1 MSCPSN
7 HLMQFPNE
15 TLLMIFNHL
24 DGSSLYEVGRVCK
37 RWSDVVQILHDESWR
52 SLTKAVMLKADI
64 IGPKYKSI
72 GWVEQKHRWITCNC
86 INISKNLVPYEDIEL
101 LIKDK
106 YVLER
111 RLYPDL
117 PFSCWGRENS
127 PDGQTELEISTLEQA
142 EAASRLAAA
151 RIITSL
157 ENLTFHRFYEDL
169 SSVKNISHLV
179 RIVKNMIYL
188 TDVHCEDFS
197 ILSGN
202 MFCKKLLIYMDMESR
217 IMFKDED
224 INSLTEVLIDRVEQ
238 FQFGNGS
245 RIKFPYI
252 ENYDGRG
259 KCHEINFEY
268 RFEDEEE
275 FESDLQKVNEWASSK
290 GWTVEVDHE
299 SKIINLTR
307 N

>member
-1 MSCPSN
+1 
-7 HLMQFPNE
+7 MQFPNE

-72 GWVEQKHRWITCNC
+72 GWVEQKHRWNTCNC
-86 INISKNLVPYEDIEL
+86 INIAREFVPYEDIEL
-101 LIKDK
+101 LVNDMD
-106 YVLER
+106 VLER
-111 RLYPDL
+111 PLYQVL
-117 PFSCWGRENS
+117 PISVWMKS
-127 PDGQTELEISTLEQA
+127 SDGKDSMEISTLEQA
-142 EAASRLAAA
+142 EAASRIAAA
-151 RIITSL
+151 RIITSID
-157 ENLTFHRFYEDL
+157 NLCFDEFCEDL
-169 SSVKNISHLV
+169 SSVKNISHL
-179 RIVKNMIYL
+179 IGISKNKIDL
-188 TDVHCEDFS
+188 IEVNCEDFAN
-197 ILSGN
+197 LSSN
-202 MFCKKLLIYMDMESR
+202 MFCKKLKI
-217 IMFKDED
+217 IMYNNTRKMFTDKDID
-224 INSLTEVLIDRVEQ
+224 NLREVLIERVEQ
-238 FQFGNGS
+238 FQFRFG
-245 RIKFPYI
+245 RYIKFPYI

>member
-1 MSCPSN
+1 
-7 HLMQFPNE
+7 MQFPNE

-52 SLTKAVMLKADI
+52 SLAKAVMLKADI

-72 GWVEQKHRWITCNC
+72 GWVEQEHRWNTCNC
-86 INISKNLVPYEDIEL
+86 INIAKKLVPYEDIEL
-101 LIKDK
+101 LIND
-106 YVLER
+106 
-111 RLYPDL
+111 
-117 PFSCWGRENS
+117 SCWGRENS
-127 PDGQTELEISTLEQA
+127 PDGQTKLGISMLEQA

-157 ENLTFHRFYEDL
+157 QNLTFHRFYEDL

-188 TDVHCEDFS
+188 KDVHCEDFS
-197 ILSGN
+197 IVSKN
-202 MFCKKLLIYMDMESR
+202 MFCKKLKIFMDMETQM
-217 IMFKDED
+217 MFTDDD

-238 FQFGNGS
+238 FEHFGFESNI
-245 RIKFPYI
+245 RFPYI

-259 KCHEINFEY
+259 KCHEIHFEY
-268 RFEDEEE
+268 YDEDDDE
-275 FESDLQKVNEWASSK
+275 FESDLQKVHEWASSR
-290 GWTVEVDHE
+290 GWTVEVLYLV
-299 SKIINLTR
+299 SKAMYYYL
-307 N
+307 

>member
-7 HLMQFPNE
+7 YLIQFPNE

-24 DGSSLYEVGRVCK
+24 DASSLYEVGRVCK
-37 RWSDVVQILHDESWR
+37 RWSDVVQILHDESWK

-72 GWVEQKHRWITCNC
+72 GWVEQEHRWNTCNC
-86 INISKNLVPYEDIEL
+86 ISLASELVPYEDIEL
-101 LIKDK
+101 LINDK
-106 YVLER
+106 YFLER
-111 RLYPDL
+111 PSYPGDSL
-117 PFSCWGRENS
+117 SCWGLGNLKEV
-127 PDGQTELEISTLEQA
+127 
-142 EAASRLAAA
+142 EAASRQAAA
-151 RIITSL
+151 GIITSID
-157 ENLTFHRFYEDL
+157 NLTFYEFYEDL
-169 SSVKNISHLV
+169 SNVKNISHLV

-188 TDVHCEDFS
+188 KDVHCEDFA
-197 ILSGN
+197 ILSKN
-202 MFCKKLLIYMDMESR
+202 MFCKKLEIYKRDMESR
-217 IMFKDED
+217 MMFTDKDID
-224 INSLTEVLIDRVEQ
+224 NLREVLIERVEQ
-238 FQFGNGS
+238 FQFRFG
-245 RIKFPYI
+245 RYIKFPYI